1 MKSTGMFTERNDRK
15 HMYIRDKFGRIINQ
29 RLDFIYGKEKIK
41 FLNREYKNMEHK
53 QHSGLE
59 YNFPEQSK
67 HKFIYLLNYSHNS
80 AFFNVLSS
88 EKKSVERLNLIECA
102 SFNSEY
108 DPISIFH
115 YSFMQYL

>member
-53 QHSGLE
+53 
-59 YNFPEQSK
+59 
-67 HKFIYLLNYSHNS
+67 
-80 AFFNVLSS
+80 
-88 EKKSVERLNLIECA
+88 
-102 SFNSEY
+102 
-108 DPISIFH
+108 
-115 YSFMQYL
+115 